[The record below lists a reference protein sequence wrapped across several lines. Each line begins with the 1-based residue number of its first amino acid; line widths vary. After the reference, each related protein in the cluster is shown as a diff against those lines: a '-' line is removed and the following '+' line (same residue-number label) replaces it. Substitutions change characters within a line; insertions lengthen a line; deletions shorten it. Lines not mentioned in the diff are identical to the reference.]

1 MASRKIC
8 VVTGSRADYGLL
20 YWVMRE
26 LLAAPAFELQVV
38 ATGMHLSP
46 EFGSTWQAI
55 ERDGFAIAARV
66 EMLEAG
72 DDSGLGTA
80 RSIGRGVA
88 GLAEAYAWLRPDLV
102 LLLGDRFEILAAAQA
117 ALVLLI
123 PVAHI
128 AGGDTTEGAIDEAM
142 RHAVSKMA
150 HLHFV
155 TNADS
160 ARRVRQLGEDPAH
173 VYAVGSPGIDAIR
186 QVRLLPKAALSAAL
200 GFELRARNLLVT
212 YHPATL
218 DGELNRPHCAALLD
232 ALEGL
237 GGEVGLLFTH
247 PNADAGGRELSAM
260 IDAFVAA
267 HPNARSFRSLNRE
280 LYLSCMKICDAVVG
294 NSSSGLYEAP
304 SLGRP
309 AVNIGDRQQGRLRA
323 ASVIDCA
330 PEAKAISQAI
340 GKAWTLDCSGI
351 ENPYGDGRSAPR
363 IVERLASLPDYRALL
378 KKRFHDHAVS

>member
-1 MASRKIC
+1 M
-8 VVTGSRADYGLL
+8 
-20 YWVMRE
+20 
-26 LLAAPAFELQVV
+26 
-38 ATGMHLSP
+38 
-46 EFGSTWQAI
+46 
-55 ERDGFAIAARV
+55 
-66 EMLEAG
+66 
-72 DDSGLGTA
+72 
-80 RSIGRGVA
+80 A